1 VQIPFFASFL
11 SLYNPIRRD
20 GMFTDKE
27 YKRLVEIDDIL
38 LRNGV
43 DGKYISDA
51 EFQSITYE
59 RAVILKAYSDKSHQ
73 QNK

>member
-1 VQIPFFASFL
+1 
-11 SLYNPIRRD
+11 
-20 GMFTDKE
+20 MFTDKE